1 MKLRSAPFAWSK
13 LEITQEMICTCVKG
27 KIPAEQIRSTSFA
40 LNHSPGPAVCSA
52 GDLIVVEVPGGVILA
67 AL

>member
-1 MKLRSAPFAWSK
+1 
-13 LEITQEMICTCVKG
+13 MIRTCVTG

>member
-1 MKLRSAPFAWSK
+1 
-13 LEITQEMICTCVKG
+13 MICTCVTG

-40 LNHSPGPAVCSA
+40 LNHSPAACSA
-52 GDLIVVEVPGGVILA
+52 GAGDIILVEVPGGVILA

>member
-1 MKLRSAPFAWSK
+1 
-13 LEITQEMICTCVKG
+13 MICTCVTG

-52 GDLIVVEVPGGVILA
+52 GDLIVVEVPGASSGGVILA

>member
-1 MKLRSAPFAWSK
+1 
-13 LEITQEMICTCVKG
+13 MICTCVIG

-40 LNHSPGPAVCSA
+40 LNHSPAAAAAPAYSA
-52 GDLIVVEVPGGVILA
+52 GDLTVVEVPGGVILA

>member
-1 MKLRSAPFAWSK
+1 
-13 LEITQEMICTCVKG
+13 MICTCVTG

-40 LNHSPGPAVCSA
+40 LNRSPVACSA

>member
-1 MKLRSAPFAWSK
+1 
-13 LEITQEMICTCVKG
+13 MICTCVTG

-40 LNHSPGPAVCSA
+40 LNHSPAACSA
-52 GDLIVVEVPGGVILA
+52 GDIILVEVPGGVILA

>member
-40 LNHSPGPAVCSA
+40 LNHSSAACSA

>member
-40 LNHSPGPAVCSA
+40 LNRSPVACSA